1 MNHNMMQTN
10 QDQLLPLNSGEAL
23 QREIEQLR
31 QLLAEKDELI
41 QSQKVLQQESIIV
54 ATEKVLH
61 LPIDLEIETVTDKFL
76 VSSRIEILYILR
88 SMMRS
93 KSLTTL
99 TFGNDVILTTIIGV
113 DVGRREIIFD
123 CGADAAANLRAV
135 KSKNLK
141 ASSLLSQVP
150 IYFTCLDLNEIE
162 FEGAGAFRA
171 KFPKCLRRVQRRE
184 CFRTDIPGNVQLKF
198 KLPISEGVFSNT
210 FIKNIS
216 QGGMRVIGPSHE
228 VPFEIGVEYQG
239 GLIDLT
245 SVGIAKV
252 SVQVRSVS
260 EGTQRDGTRCL
271 RAGLEFTSAT
281 EQRALTMIQQYL
293 IKLKIEGQ
301 EL

>member
-1 MNHNMMQTN
+1 MIQTN
-10 QDQLLPLNSGEAL
+10 QDQLLPLNLEEVL

-41 QSQKVLQQESIIV
+41 RIQKALQQESIIV

-61 LPIDLEIETVTDKFL
+61 LPIDSEIEVVNDKFL
-76 VSSRIEILYILR
+76 VNSRIEILYILR

-99 TFGNDVILTTIIGV
+99 TFGDDVILTTIIGI
-113 DVGRREIIFD
+113 DLKHREIIFD
-123 CGADAAANLRAV
+123 FGAHTASNLRAV
-135 KSKNLK
+135 KSINLK
-141 ASSLLSQVP
+141 ASSFLNQVP
-150 IYFTCLDLNEIE
+150 IHFTCLDLDEIE

-171 KFPKCLRRVQRRE
+171 KFPKCLRRIQKRE
-184 CFRTDIPGNVQLKF
+184 CFRTDIPENIQLKF
-198 KLPISEGVFSNT
+198 KLPISEGAFSNT

-216 QGGMRVIGPSHE
+216 QGGMLVIDPSHE

-260 EGTQRDGTRCL
+260 EVIQRDGTKGL
-271 RAGLEFTSAT
+271 RAGLEFTGAT

-293 IKLKIEGQ
+293 IKLKKEGQ
-301 EL
+301 EP